1 MKLLVML
8 LALTTLASC
17 GVTEGLQ
24 KNCGSDIEMG
34 CNLIFG
40 TKDAD
45 QDDRMDKNDEKNR
58 EQDEKI
64 AALSLQ
70 NEGLIHSITDLSQEL
85 EIIQDNVEDNSADIT
100 SLTALIAGLQT
111 QVNTN
116 IVSIAA
122 LDSTTTSSITQ
133 IIDPCGNGAG
143 YDEVILKTR
152 NGQYLAYFENGS
164 QRYLTKLEIGSY
176 ITTDGTGC
184 RFSLTAS
191 GLTW

>member
-1 MKLLVML
+1 MKLIML

-45 QDDRMDKNDEKNR
+45 QDERMDKNDEKNR

-70 NEGLIHSITDLSQEL
+70 NEGLIQSIIDLNQEL

-116 IVSIAA
+116 IVAIAA
-122 LDSTTTSSITQ
+122 LDTTTVNSITQ

-152 NGQYLAYFENGS
+152 NGQYLAYFESGS

-176 ITTDGTGC
+176 ATTDGTGC
-184 RFSLTAS
+184 HFSLTAS